1 MTTKNTNGARAI
13 PVGAQIAELKA
24 RLAIAESGRD
34 TWRAARNQENYL
46 AAYSMVEALAMQ
58 LEALER
64 AARFSA
70 EPERASVS
78 SASSAASPD
87 ASAHP
92 ATEAGIIFN
101 GRSYSYRGYRYD
113 HLAEA
118 VNYAE
123 LDRSRAF
130 ADPGAD
136 DAAPLERVPRP
147 SAAEREHMR
156 KVGITYVDG
165 VFCWGEYRYDRLA
178 DAIAYAR
185 RGETS

>member
-1 MTTKNTNGARAI
+1 MNGPRA
-13 PVGAQIAELKA
+13 VTVDAQIAELKA

-34 TWRAARNQENYL
+34 TWRAAGNQENYL

-64 AARFSA
+64 TPRFPAAAA
-70 EPERASVS
+70 EAGSVYIASP
-78 SASSAASPD
+78 AASPD
-87 ASAHP
+87 ASGGP
-92 ATEAGIIFN
+92 AAPDITFN
-101 GRSYSYRGYRYD
+101 GRRYGYRGYRYD

-147 SAAEREHMR
+147 NAAEREHMR
-156 KVGITYVDG
+156 TLGITYADG
-165 VFCWGEYRYDRLA
+165 VFSWRGYRYDRLA